1 MNTLHPNLARIAAS
15 YDLIVERFRRGELS
29 AQEADT
35 HIRSLVARDDDGVV
49 WSIDPSSGAW
59 LRETVSG
66 EQVQDTPPGYGVVT
80 VTPFDV
86 SDPQGVYNPD
96 HRVRFAPVDESR
108 LLGEGSLRGS
118 TRRRDPRPQAAG
130 FDRRRVFIAAA
141 WATLALSS
149 LGLLL
154 VG

>member
-1 MNTLHPNLARIAAS
+1 VNTLHPNLARIAAS
-15 YDLIVERFRRGELS
+15 YDLIVERFRRGEMS

-66 EQVQDTPPGYGVVT
+66 EQVPDTPPAYGVVT

-96 HRVRFAPVDESR
+96 HRVRFAPVDEAR
-108 LLGEGSLRGS
+108 LVGEGSLRGS
-118 TRRRDPRPQAAG
+118 TRYRDPRPQLAG
-130 FDRRRVFIAAA
+130 LGRRRLLVGAA
-141 WATLALSS
+141 WAALALSS

-154 VG
+154 LG